1 MNGGNPQTRASM
13 KYQEKVGLVAK
24 SYKIKKALA
33 DEFAE
38 TCARLG
44 VGQAA
49 TISGLMREFIDEH
62 GGDGGDEL
70 NR

>member
-33 DEFAE
+33 DEF
-38 TCARLG
+38 G
-44 VGQAA
+44 FVGAVGNK
-49 TISGLMREFIDEH
+49 SYHLRKV
-62 GGDGGDEL
+62 L
-70 NR
+70 